1 MGRKRLLIAVLLCV
15 LLAAMFVVPG
25 IQMAGGVVERLTNGS
40 FEEGFS
46 ATPAG
51 SVGNGWTGFDSGGG
65 AKYGFYPDTW
75 APVVADGAT
84 SQLVEINTVGLSG
97 EGAPHYAG
105 IYQTVSVVPGTA
117 YDLTLR
123 GMLRALEED
132 PDRANYSYRV
142 QYGIDYGGGTAW
154 QSVSNWIEI
163 PWDTVYPRLSPG
175 AMQSYS
181 ATVAATGPKLT
192 LFVRV
197 WYKWA
202 TTNCELDVNLDA
214 ISLKGALPKSAGG
227 KAGAPGYTVV
237 KGSGASRVV
246 IEPAKGTGSGQSVVA
261 FEPPAFPVEGW
272 QYQILVTGV
281 SDVGVTKIE
290 LYDNRA
296 LVGRAEYQV
305 GPLQLSEE
313 FGWKPKG
320 AGRHLLKAIA
330 YDATG
335 TKAVKQSEVQVGHEA
350 QFVTNG
356 SFEQGFVSGSTGTV
370 GKGWAAFNNGGR
382 AEYGFYDDT
391 WAPVVFDGSHSQL
404 IEINTK
410 EQAGS
415 DPDRYAG
422 ISQTVHGLTQGATYR
437 LSLRGMLRVLAND
450 ADREGYSYR
459 VEWGYAS
466 GESSGWQA
474 VTNWVEVPWDSV
486 YERLNPGAMGGYE
499 TTLTAPSSQLTLFV
513 RAWKKWST
521 IGREL
526 DVNLD
531 AISLKGFKK

>member
-1 MGRKRLLIAVLLCV
+1 MGRNRLLIAALLCV

-25 IQMAGGVVERLTNGS
+25 IQMAGGAVERLTNGS
-40 FEEGFS
+40 FEEGFY

-51 SVGNGWTGFDSGGG
+51 TVGNGWTEFHSGGG
-65 AKYGFYPDTW
+65 AEYGFYPDTW

-84 SQLVEINTVGLSG
+84 SQLIEINTVGLSG

-105 IYQTVSVVPGTA
+105 IYQTVSVVPGAT
-117 YDLTLR
+117 YELTLR

-142 QYGIDYGGGTAW
+142 QYGIDYDGGIAW
-154 QSVSNWIEI
+154 QIVSSWIEI

-181 ATVAATGPKLT
+181 ASVVATGPRLT

-202 TTNCELDVNLDA
+202 TANRELDVNLDA
-214 ISLKGALPKSAGG
+214 ISLKGALPTSAGG
-227 KAGAPGYTVV
+227 EADAGYTVV
-237 KGSGASRVV
+237 KGSGASREVV
-246 IEPAKGTGSGQSVVA
+246 EPILGTFAGQQSVA
-261 FEPPAFPVEGW
+261 FEPPAFPVDGW
-272 QYQILVTGV
+272 QYAILVTGA
-281 SDVGVTKIE
+281 SDVGVARLE
-290 LYDNRA
+290 FYDNGA
-296 LVGRAEYQV
+296 LVGREEYQV
-305 GPLQLSEE
+305 GPLQLSKE
-313 FGWKPKG
+313 FAWKPKG
-320 AGRHLLKAIA
+320 TGSHLLKAIA
-330 YDATG
+330 YDVTG
-335 TKAVKQSEVQVGHEA
+335 TKAVKETEVQVGHDA
-350 QFVTNG
+350 QFLTNG
-356 SFEQGFVSGSTGTV
+356 SFEQGFVSSSAGTV
-370 GKGWAAFNNGGR
+370 GKGWAAFENGGR
-382 AEYGFYDDT
+382 AAYGFYDDT

-404 IEINTK
+404 IEINTV

-422 ISQTVHGLTQGATYR
+422 VFQTVEGLTQGATYR

-459 VEWGYAS
+459 VEWGHATGAS
-466 GESSGWQA
+466 SDWRA
-474 VTNWVEVPWDSV
+474 VTTWVEIPWDSV
-486 YERLNPGAMGGYE
+486 YERLEPGDMGGYE
-499 TTLTAPSSQLTLFV
+499 TTLVAPSSQLTLFV
-513 RAWKKWST
+513 RAWKKWGT

-531 AISLKGFKK
+531 AISLKGYKK